1 MFLREFQHLTTTAV
15 AKYGVLRLLITAVR
29 ENGSEL
35 IGRSDGAHSL
45 SNYERQRLANIEENR
60 AQLAMLGLG
69 ASEAGASE
77 GASKVVA
84 KARPSRG
91 AAASADSKVE
101 LRRSG
106 RSKKP
111 AH

>member
-1 MFLREFQHLTTTAV
+1 MPELQHRPEPEDDEKEPDLAALADDQGGAV
-15 AKYGVLRLLITAVR
+15 PESPKRI
-29 ENGSEL
+29 
-35 IGRSDGAHSL
+35 SL
-45 SNYERQRLANIEENR
+45 SDYERQRLANIEENR

-91 AAASADSKVE
+91 AAASADNKVE